1 MKLGFL
7 RMTWIPIA
15 LLLTLCVYLL
25 WSLGPRSWRKK
36 QSAPRKKRI
45 YREHLLVRDESEMT
59 AAVNAQQD
67 SAAEVADQDHTSDD
81 AFAVE
86 RPSLIFVDP
95 DLRESVLGIEV
106 SELAFDYQIANNL
119 PVESMGEGMSPLH
132 RLRERLSDEARNR
145 CNFLLLLHA
154 TRRKE
159 EFERQA
165 FEFKTS
171 CPSIDDDAWNQ
182 ICEMGRDLDP
192 ESELFKTS
200 SRNDEDAHQMLAW
213 DDQRSGVERRMG
225 DRRVARTAWLGKEQR
240 KWQRRRDFRRHI
252 NQPEARVAAR

>member
-1 MKLGFL
+1 
-7 RMTWIPIA
+7 MTWIPIA

-36 QSAPRKKRI
+36 RSAPRKKQI
-45 YREHLLVRDESEMT
+45 YREHLLQRDESEIT
-59 AAVNAQQD
+59 AAPHAKPVAAASAQQE
-67 SAAEVADQDHTSDD
+67 SAAEVADQEHTSDD
-81 AFAVE
+81 PFAVE

-95 DLRESVLGIEV
+95 DHRESVLGIEV
-106 SELAFDYQIANNL
+106 SELGFDYHIANTL

-154 TRRKE
+154 THRKE

-165 FEFKTS
+165 FEFKKSCTS
-171 CPSIDDDAWNQ
+171 LDDDAWNQ

-192 ESELFKTS
+192 ASELFKTS
-200 SRNDEDAHQMLAW
+200 SRNDEDAHQVLAK
-213 DDQRSGVERRMG
+213 DDQRSGVERRKG

-240 KWQRRRDFRRHI
+240 KWQRRRGFRRQI
-252 NQPEARVAAR
+252 DQPGARVAR